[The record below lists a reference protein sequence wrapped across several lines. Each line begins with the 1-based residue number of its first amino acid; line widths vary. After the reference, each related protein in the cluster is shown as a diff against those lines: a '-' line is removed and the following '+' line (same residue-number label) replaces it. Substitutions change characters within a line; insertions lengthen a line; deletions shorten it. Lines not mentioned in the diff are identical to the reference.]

1 MAVQFKK
8 RGFSNSNGSEWF
20 VVSNSNESND
30 FLKVEIHAGT
40 VLSARVHGKA
50 RKPAYVME
58 IDFGAGLGTRVS
70 SAQITDFYGT
80 DGLVGRQVV
89 AVTSLPPLR
98 VAGVKS
104 EVLVL
109 GAVTPEGVVLLAPDQ
124 KVPNGSRV
132 A

>member
-1 MAVQFKK
+1 MAV
-8 RGFSNSNGSEWF
+8 RNSKEF
-20 VVSNSNESND
+20 ND

-40 VLSARVHGKA
+40 VLSVREHDKA

-58 IDFGAGLGTRVS
+58 IDFGESLGTRMT
-70 SAQITDFYGT
+70 SAQVTDFYDT
-80 DGLVGRQVV
+80 DTLVGRQVL

-109 GAVTPEGVVLLAPDQ
+109 GVATPEGVVLLAPDQ
-124 KVPNGSRV
+124 KVSNGSRV
-132 A
+132 T